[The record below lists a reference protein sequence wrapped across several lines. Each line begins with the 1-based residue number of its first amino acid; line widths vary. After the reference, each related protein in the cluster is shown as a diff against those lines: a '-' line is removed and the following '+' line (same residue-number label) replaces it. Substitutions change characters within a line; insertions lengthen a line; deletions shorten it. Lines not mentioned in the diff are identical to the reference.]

1 MMWKDPFVEELHAL
15 RAEMTQA
22 LGGNMHRYAEH
33 LRRAQQQ
40 RFAANE
46 QTSVPQRIQRGEQ
59 SEYCRRNAR
68 E

>member
-33 LRRAQQQ
+33 LRRSQQQ
-40 RFAANE
+40 RFAANAGNSPNIADE
-46 QTSVPQRIQRGEQ
+46 TLWNSIVGDA
-59 SEYCRRNAR
+59 CV
-68 E
+68 